1 MSPNEKSQCQHRV
14 YVDIPNLVLVGG
26 HVAAVAKG
34 LAPSV
39 EVANTYDVFDHLWRL
54 DLRALVSRIA
64 WSGGRRATRIVTLG
78 SSTGHD
84 FGFWLAV
91 QQAGMEAVIEPRK
104 PGHREEGVDVALSL
118 AAGLDAETCLRP
130 GDEITL
136 VAGDADYLPLV
147 RQVRGRGIACRL
159 VFWSST
165 ARALK
170 EAASNYSCLD
180 PDLDRLTL
188 APYAHR
194 RAA

>member
-39 EVANTYDVFDHLWRL
+39 EVANTYNVFDPFWRL
-54 DLRALVSRIA
+54 DFRALVSRIA
-64 WSGGRRATRIVTLG
+64 WSRERSATRLVAFG
-78 SSTGHD
+78 SSTGND
-84 FGFWLAV
+84 FGFWRSV
-91 QQAGMEAVIEPRK
+91 QQAGMEALIEPRK
-104 PGHREEGVDVALSL
+104 PGHREKGVDISL
-118 AAGLDAETCLRP
+118 AMEVLHDVETCLKP
-130 GDEITL
+130 GDTITL
-136 VAGDADYLPLV
+136 VAGDGDYVPLV
-147 RQVRGRGIACRL
+147 RRVRERGISVL
-159 VFWSST
+159 VVFWSSA

-170 EAASNYSCLD
+170 EAASDTSCLD